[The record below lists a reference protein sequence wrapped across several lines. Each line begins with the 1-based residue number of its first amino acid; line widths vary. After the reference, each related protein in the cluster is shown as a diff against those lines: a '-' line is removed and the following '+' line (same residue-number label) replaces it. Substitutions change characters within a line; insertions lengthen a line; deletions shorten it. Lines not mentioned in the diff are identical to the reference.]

1 MLLFTLFALTHSSSP
16 GGMGFHT
23 AYQLASKNAKVYIGA
38 RSASKAQSAIHEMRK
53 ENPSITKDQLV
64 PFIADLGDIKA
75 VRDAGRAMLQF
86 ESRLDI
92 LVHNAA
98 M

>member
-1 MLLFTLFALTHSSSP
+1 L
-16 GGMGFHT
+16 GFHT
-23 AYQLASKNAKVYIGA
+23 AFQLASKNAKVYIGA
-38 RSASKAQSAIHEMRK
+38 RSASKAQSAIQEMRK
-53 ENPSITKDQLV
+53 ENPSITEDQLV
-64 PFIADLGDIKA
+64 PFVADLGDIKA
-75 VRDAGRAMLQF
+75 VRDAGLAMLQS

>member
-1 MLLFTLFALTHSSSP
+1 MYYSSP

-38 RSASKAQSAIHEMRK
+38 RNASKAQFAIQEMRN
-53 ENPSITKDQLV
+53 ENPSITEDQLV
-64 PFIADLGDIKA
+64 PFVADLGDIKA
-75 VRDAGRAMLQF
+75 VRDAGRAMLQS
-86 ESRLDI
+86 ETRLDI